1 MEIDIV
7 QLYIDTNK
15 DIDTLPRQDFLA
27 DDFQAY
33 EIPLQHAAALRE
45 DAMNV

>member
-27 DDFQAY
+27 DFQAY